1 MRQILFALCG
11 AALCLSLL
19 AGCGQPGASG
29 TQPLSSAS
37 QPVET
42 PSDALTPA
50 PVPSLSAEPVPED
63 SPEPSPEP
71 TSTAEPYWFGLPVE
85 ESDPVEESWFED
97 AVFLGDSRTEGLQIY
112 SGLHTGDFFW
122 HRGMTVF
129 RVDDPEKKVIEVQDE
144 KMTMMEA
151 LAQKSYAKVYIMI
164 GVNELGYP
172 VSSYDKGLREMVDRV
187 KELQPGAVIYLQTLP
202 PVNEQVAADNGLGSY
217 VNNANVN
224 AFNDVV
230 VQTARD
236 KEVALLDV
244 ASAFRTEQGD
254 LAADMA
260 ADGVHFRKAG
270 YQLWY
275 EYLKTHTL
283 DPESYA
289 AGQPAPEQPASS
301 VLPAPV
307 EPEPTNSVIPAG
319 PVEPE
324 PTGSAGPADPEGPE
338 PSSGPTPADP
348 AEGANETENTA
359 ASCPPEGDRDG

>member
-1 MRQILFALCG
+1 MRQILLALCG
-11 AALCLSLL
+11 AALCLL
-19 AGCGQPGASG
+19 AGCGQPDASG
-29 TQPLSSAS
+29 TQPLPSAPEPSAS
-37 QPVET
+37 AAVIP
-42 PSDALTPA
+42 TPA
-50 PVPSLSAEPVPED
+50 PAPSLSAEPVPEAT
-63 SPEPSPEP
+63 PEPSPEP

-112 SGLHTGDFFW
+112 SGLHAGDFFW

-129 RVDDPEKKVIEVQDE
+129 RVDDPEKKVIEVQGE

-172 VSSYDKGLREMVDRV
+172 VSSYDKGLREMVDKV

-217 VNNANVN
+217 VNNTNVN

-230 VQTARD
+230 IQTAKD

-289 AGQPAPEQPASS
+289 AGQPAPEQPDSS
-301 VLPAPV
+301 VPSAPAEPEPTSSV
-307 EPEPTNSVIPAG
+307 IQAGPAEPEPTNSAVPADPAG
-319 PVEPE
+319 P
-324 PTGSAGPADPEGPE
+324 A
-338 PSSGPTPADP
+338 PSSGPAPADP
-348 AEGANETENTA
+348 AEEANETENTA
-359 ASCPPEGDRDG
+359 VPCPPEGDRDG